1 MSNSFPEL
9 GFFVI
14 DLVLSFLI
22 LVFTLRILLSMSSAS
37 SNNPITQSI
46 IKISKP
52 VRSLLLFIPNIGKFE
67 VSSFAI
73 IFICHFLNIYF
84 QSSILGSN
92 IILEKLVLFSFKS
105 SIFSLLN
112 ALTIIFIILAISSW
126 FVQSSQSNRNPALD
140 IIYQISNS
148 ILFFIKKVIPTSVGI
163 IDFSVIIALVL
174 IHFIKNFLNIIL

>member
-9 GFFVI
+9 GFFVLDI
-14 DLVLSFLI
+14 VLSFLI
-22 LVFTLRILLSMSSAS
+22 LVFTLRILLAMSSAS

-52 VRSLLLFIPNIGKFE
+52 IRSLLLFIPNLGKFE
-67 VSSFAI
+67 VSSFVI
-73 IFICHFLNIYF
+73 IFICHFFNIYF
-84 QSSILGSN
+84 QNSILGSDV
-92 IILEKLVLFSFKS
+92 ILERLFLFSFKS

-126 FVQSSQSNRNPALD
+126 FVQSPQSNKNPALD

-148 ILFFIKKVIPTSVGI
+148 ILFFIKKIIPTSVGI
-163 IDFSVIIALVL
+163 IDFSVIIALVV
-174 IHFIKNFLNIIL
+174 IHFIKNFINIIL

>member
-9 GFFVI
+9 GFFII

-22 LVFTLRILLSMSSAS
+22 LVFTLRILLAMTSAS
-37 SNNPITQSI
+37 SNNPLTQSI
-46 IKISKP
+46 IKISRP
-52 VRSLLLFIPNIGKFE
+52 IRSLLLFIPNLGKFE

-84 QSSILGSN
+84 QSTILGSD

-126 FVQSSQSNRNPALD
+126 FVQSPQSNRNPALD

-148 ILFFIKKVIPTSVGI
+148 ILFYIKKIIPTSVGI

-174 IHFIKNFLNIIL
+174 IHFIKNFINIIL

>member
-9 GFFVI
+9 GFFII

-22 LVFTLRILLSMSSAS
+22 LVFTLRILLAMSSAS

-73 IFICHFLNIYF
+73 IFICHFFNIYF
-84 QSSILGSN
+84 QSSILGSD
-92 IILEKLVLFSFKS
+92 IILEKLILFSFKS

-126 FVQSSQSNRNPALD
+126 FVQSPQSNRNPALD

-148 ILFFIKKVIPTSVGI
+148 ILFFIKKIIPTSVGI

-174 IHFIKNFLNIIL
+174 IHFIKNFINIIL